1 MINLTLLNNE
11 QRLAVEFTSGPLLI
25 LAGAGTGK
33 TRVITHRIAHLIL
46 NNNIPYQNIL
56 AVTFTNKAAEEMT
69 ERVSQ
74 LLKKSTKGLQIST
87 FHSFGVRFL
96 KKYITVLG
104 YENQFTIADDADRL
118 AIIKQALKKV
128 SYDPKKFDPKIV
140 LSKISL
146 LKNMGYGPNNDYLF
160 NDDYDIILSSL
171 FQFYQ
176 NRLKINNLVDF
187 DDLLVLPVKILSEN
201 NEIQMKESVKLK
213 YIMVD
218 EYQDT
223 NYIQNQ
229 LLKYLADYHKN
240 ICVVGDD
247 DQSIYSW
254 RGADASNIL
263 DFDSVWK
270 NCNVIKLE
278 QNYRSS
284 QTILNSANVL
294 IKNNNQRKE
303 KNLWSKLGQGSP
315 LQFYLADSDRDE
327 AEFIAN
333 QIKLLQMD
341 KNARFKEFAILYRQ
355 NTQSRVIEEML
366 RLHSIPYKLIGGY
379 KFYDRH
385 EIKLLLSYLKLI
397 SNTKDEISLEK
408 IINVPSRG
416 LGQASYE
423 KLSAHAHFL
432 EIPVFDAIKVV
443 DNIETLPSEKQSAFI
458 SFFQLI
464 KTYQEKFK
472 TENLSETFR
481 DLLNEIEFTHALKK
495 IAKNDDDYKIKKD
508 NVHEFINS
516 LKDYEMRFSDPSLEK
531 YLDRIMLL
539 SQESPDESDYNAVTL
554 MTLHASKGLEY
565 PFVFLIGMEE
575 GVFPSKR
582 SINESD
588 DLSEERRL
596 AYVGVTRAKQNLY
609 LSAVKE
615 RTKYNEVIKSELSR
629 FLFEIPS
636 EYFEQAPHIDAN
648 EDKRE
653 ERAKDAAKSFFA
665 KLKKLREEDSD

>member
-1 MINLTLLNNE
+1 MLNLSLLNNE
-11 QRLAVEFTSGPLLI
+11 QHQAVIHKNGPLLI

-33 TRVITHRIAHLIL
+33 TRVITHRIAHLVL
-46 NNNIPYQNIL
+46 DHQVPYNQIL
-56 AVTFTNKAAEEMT
+56 AVTFTNKAATEMT

-74 LLKKSTKGLQIST
+74 LLKKATKGLQIST

-96 KKYITVLG
+96 KKYITELG
-104 YENQFTIADDADRL
+104 YERQFTIADDADRL
-118 AIIKQALKKV
+118 AIIKQGLKKV

-146 LKNMGYGPNNDYLF
+146 LKNMGHGPNSDFVF
-160 NDDYDIILSSL
+160 NDDYDIIINSL

-201 NEIQMKESVKLK
+201 SEIQMKESVKLK

-223 NYIQNQ
+223 NFIQNK
-229 LLKYLADYHKN
+229 LLYYLADYHKN

-263 DFDSVWK
+263 EFDSFWK
-270 NCNVIKLE
+270 NCKVVKLE
-278 QNYRSS
+278 QNYRST
-284 QTILNSANVL
+284 QTILNSANIL
-294 IKNNNQRKE
+294 IKNNKERKE

-333 QIKLLQMD
+333 QIKLLQME
-341 KNARFKEFAILYRQ
+341 KNARYKEFAILYRQ

-379 KFYDRH
+379 KFYDRQ
-385 EIKLLLSYLKLI
+385 EIKLLLHYLKLI
-397 SNTKDEISLEK
+397 TNPKDEISLEK
-408 IINVPSRG
+408 IINTPSRG

-432 EIPVFDAIKVV
+432 EIPVFEAIKVV
-443 DNIETLPSEKQSAFI
+443 DNIENLPIEKQEAFVR
-458 SFFQLI
+458 FYKMI
-464 KTYQEKFK
+464 KSYKTKFLDEK
-472 TENLSETFR
+472 LSDTFR
-481 DLLNEIEFTHALKK
+481 ELLNEIQFSQALKK
-495 IAKNDDDYKIKKD
+495 IAKNDEDFKVKKD

-516 LKDYEMRFSDPSLEK
+516 LKDYEMRFSEPSLEK

-539 SQESPDESDYNAVTL
+539 SQETPDESDYNAVTL

-575 GVFPSKR
+575 GVFPSRR
-582 SINESD
+582 SINESE

-615 RTKYNEVIKSELSR
+615 RTKYNEVIQSELSR

-636 EYFEQAPHIDAN
+636 EYFEQAPRLEADN
-648 EDKRE
+648 DLRE

-665 KLKKLREEDSD
+665 KLKEMRENQQE